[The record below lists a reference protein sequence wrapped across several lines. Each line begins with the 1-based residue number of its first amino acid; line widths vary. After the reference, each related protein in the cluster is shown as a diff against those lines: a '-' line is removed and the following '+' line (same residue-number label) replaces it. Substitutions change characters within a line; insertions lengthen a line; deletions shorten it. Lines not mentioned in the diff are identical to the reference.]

1 MKIEKIY
8 KTIMLA
14 IIAVMIPACATPNR
28 LVYSSGFS
36 FANYDFVV
44 IGKPDGNATSTTL
57 YGMDVEFANL
67 LSRYNFKVIGDKQLI
82 DMPLE
87 QRKRTLFA
95 RVSMAAAQKRIVFSV
110 SFDDS
115 VTGKT
120 GSSITTYTKGDIFE
134 TKYRDR
140 AFESAS
146 VTIIRALQA
155 DKGLIV
161 MDDKKK

>member
-1 MKIEKIY
+1 
-8 KTIMLA
+8 
-14 IIAVMIPACATPNR
+14 MIPACATPNR

-44 IGKPDGNATSTTL
+44 IGKPDGTSTSTTL

-67 LSRYNFKVIGDKQLI
+67 MSRYNFKVIGEKQLI

-87 QRKRTLFA
+87 QQKRTLFA
-95 RVSMAAAQKRIVFSV
+95 RISMAAAQKRIVFSV

-120 GSSITTYTKGDIFE
+120 GSSITTYTKGDIFD

-146 VTIIRALQA
+146 VTIIRALQS

-161 MDDKKK
+161 VDDKK

>member
-1 MKIEKIY
+1 
-8 KTIMLA
+8 MLA
-14 IIAVMIPACATPNR
+14 IIALMIPACATPNR

-36 FANYDFVV
+36 FANYDYIV
-44 IGKPDGNATSTTL
+44 IGKPNGNTTNTAL

-67 LSRYNFKVIGDKQLI
+67 MSRYNFKVVGDKQLI

-87 QRKRTLFA
+87 KRKRTLFA
-95 RVSMAAAQKRIVFSV
+95 RISMAAAQKRIVFSV

-120 GSSITTYTKGDIFE
+120 GSSITTYTKGDIFD
-134 TKYRDR
+134 TKNRDQ

-155 DKGLIV
+155 DKGLVV